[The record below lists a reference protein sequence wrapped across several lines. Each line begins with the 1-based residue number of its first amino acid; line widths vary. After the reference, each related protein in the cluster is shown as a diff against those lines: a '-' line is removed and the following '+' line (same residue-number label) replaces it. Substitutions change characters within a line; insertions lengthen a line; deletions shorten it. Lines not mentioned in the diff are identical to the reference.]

1 MYINALGMRGVHSQ
15 TVQNTGSK
23 TGTVGQ
29 YDYNTVLQR
38 ALEKRNAAIGS
49 VSAGEGDMI
58 ITLPAYEQNNAGP
71 KDISD
76 QEKCEMSMK
85 EYRTWFRNEV
95 AAIRSESRARSPYIS
110 DMLVIKEEAFE
121 KMKSDPAWEK
131 EVFGKIREHSFGQE
145 TVGTKS
151 IGYQIIGAS
160 PESCHEEEIPVRTTY
175 PLLTAGGYRNGLLS
189 GQTGFSDYLTQGWL
203 SGQNSLGML
212 SSAAYRNVMNGG
224 LGNSLLGTFML

>member
-1 MYINALGMRGVHSQ
+1 
-15 TVQNTGSK
+15 
-23 TGTVGQ
+23 
-29 YDYNTVLQR
+29 
-38 ALEKRNAAIGS
+38 
-49 VSAGEGDMI
+49 
-58 ITLPAYEQNNAGP
+58 
-71 KDISD
+71 
-76 QEKCEMSMK
+76 
-85 EYRTWFRNEV
+85 
-95 AAIRSESRARSPYIS
+95 
-110 DMLVIKEEAFE
+110 
-121 KMKSDPAWEK
+121 MKSDPAWEK